1 LISFGPYLLTKTAA
15 RQARLIAYY
24 GVRNLLKGAGEI
36 PQGSSLFSAE
46 AARLLKRLQ
55 SVD

>member
-1 LISFGPYLLTKTAA
+1 LGRILLTKTAA

-36 PQGSSLFSAE
+36 PQRSSLFSAE